1 MPDGKSIANKL
12 RGEMLAH
19 LVYFPSKMVAFT
31 SWTLAWSI
39 MLCPLAELEL

>member
-12 RGEMLAH
+12 RGEMPAH
-19 LVYFPSKMVAFT
+19 LGYFPSKMVAFA
-31 SWTLAWSI
+31 SLKLAWSI